1 MTREDVEDQHRAI
14 DDRHRD
20 DLLEIFALARAKI
33 VEDEHELRIE
43 FLHQIGNLTRFAA
56 ADKRRRIDLVA
67 LLHQARND
75 LRAGGMRERF
85 EFYQFG
91 FEWSLGVIG
100 VDSDDNRSIS
110 QRSPSL

>member
-14 DDRHRD
+14 DDRHRND
-20 DLLEIFALARAKI
+20 FLEILALARAQI
-33 VEDEHELRIE
+33 VEHEHQLRAEIFHE
-43 FLHQIGNLTRFAA
+43 IGDLAGFAA
-56 ADKRRRIDLVA
+56 ADERRRVEMIAPLDE
-67 LLHQARND
+67 ARDD
-75 LRAGGMRERF
+75 LRTGGLRERF